1 MVLLASRLS
10 PLASRQ
16 ASSCIPRPAN
26 DSRLHASQGW
36 TADCRDA
43 LLPFQP
49 PHWQPW
55 LSLAVLCAVLYPAR
69 CTLPSPPVLAE
80 ESYPIRAGC
89 SGQTPVQPSPVQ
101 PPPTLAQP
109 EPVADGDGRRLVV
122 PHASAPGQLPMPC
135 HAMPCLAWPGLAH
148 AHAIPMF
155 MPCSCHSSHRARSY
169 SRYLRS
175 LCSALPGPALH
186 VPGGSEG
193 RGRVAIGSHP
203 S

>member
-1 MVLLASRLS
+1 MLPRAGLQTAETRCCLSSLPIGSPGCPSLSCVLYS
-10 PLASRQ
+10 
-16 ASSCIPRPAN
+16 
-26 DSRLHASQGW
+26 
-36 TADCRDA
+36 T
-43 LLPFQP
+43 LP
-49 PHWQPW
+49 
-55 LSLAVLCAVLYPAR
+55 AVLYPPRLYSRRRA
-69 CTLPSPPVLAE
+69 TPSVLAAPARLQ
-80 ESYPIRAGC
+80 S
-89 SGQTPVQPSPVQ
+89 SPVQ

-122 PHASAPGQLPMPC
+122 PHACAPGQLPMPC
-135 HAMPCLAWPGLAH
+135 HTMPYHALPCLAWPGLAH